1 MDRVDDA
8 ATVAGAQTGPS
19 SDALSSNSSGW
30 ARFTPGTLFAG
41 RFRIVA
47 PLGRGGMGEVYRA
60 DDLRLGQTVA
70 LKLLPDN
77 LSHDPGRLAQ
87 FHNEVRVARTIAHRN
102 VCRTY
107 DIGDADGRP
116 FMTMEYVDG
125 EDLASLLHRIGRFPQ
140 DKAIEVA
147 RQICA
152 GLAAAHEK
160 GVLHRDL
167 KPANVM
173 IDGDGHARLTDFGLA
188 SLGGAVDNI
197 RSGTPAYMAPE
208 TLAGKE
214 VTERSDI
221 YALGLVLFEL
231 FTGKR
236 VFEANTLK
244 ELISL
249 HESSSIASPSS
260 VVRDLDAAV
269 ERTILRCLEHDP
281 AKRPASAIA
290 VSAGLPGGDQLAAAL
305 AAGETPSPEMVAAA
319 GEQSAIQ
326 PAFGLA
332 LVAFT
337 IVMISVLAVLS
348 ERYSVIHRIPL
359 PRSADSLKDR
369 AQEILERIG
378 YSDPPADAVWGWSN
392 FNRQFVERV
401 GASGRLADT
410 WNGLATGRTGTAG
423 FWYRTSPTAI
433 FPSFA
438 QMLPTENDP
447 PMTLSDMR
455 LVKLDAHGR
464 LVEFQSIPRQVRDT
478 APVHGNVDWQPLFE
492 AAGLPPASFHEVDP
506 QWRPR
511 GDADDRKAWEGP
523 LPGLADTIVRVEAAS
538 ADGKPI
544 AFTVVTPWTAATR
557 MISSQRILGLA
568 ERLVAVTA
576 AIIGILTIAL
586 ASFLARRNLR
596 SGHGDRRGAFRTA
609 TFVFICQA
617 MALAIRARH
626 YPDVGAEW
634 TRIQGIVA
642 IPLLNGAIAWLSY
655 IALEPYA
662 RRFWPQLLIGWTRL
676 LSGRV
681 RDPLV
686 GRDFLIGSA
695 VGTLAALLLGM
706 LEYLP
711 RMLGRSATALLPSAV
726 FLLGNRYAVAS
737 AIGVVMPA
745 FNDAIQCLA
754 VAVFLRIFVKRTWL
768 VFVLSMLLTLPI
780 AMTNLFTGAN
790 AVLQMPLFI
799 AGVALMFAVL
809 LNFGLLALTVAF
821 LTMLLGEVFPMTLN
835 MARPYAGTSV
845 MLMLFMVALSAYGYY
860 ASRGNEP
867 LFGRDFLGQS

>member
-8 ATVAGAQTGPS
+8 VTVPGAQTTPPS
-19 SDALSSNSSGW
+19 EDSSSKSSQW

-47 PLGRGGMGEVYRA
+47 PLGRGCMGEVYRA
-60 DDLRLGQTVA
+60 DDLPLGQTVA
-70 LKLLPDN
+70 LKLLPEN
-77 LSHDPGRLAQ
+77 LSTDPGRLAQ

-125 EDLASLLHRIGRFPQ
+125 EDLAALLRRIGRFPQ

-173 IDGDGHARLTDFGLA
+173 IDGDGHVRLTDFGLA

-221 YALGLVLFEL
+221 FALGLVLFEL

-244 ELISL
+244 DLLSL
-249 HESSSIASPSS
+249 HESSSITSPSS

-269 ERTILRCLEHDP
+269 ERTILRCLEYDP
-281 AKRPASAIA
+281 AKRPASALA

-319 GEQSAIQ
+319 GEQSAMQ
-326 PAFGLA
+326 VSVGLP

-337 IVMISVLAVLS
+337 IVMVGVLAVLS
-348 ERYSVIHRIPL
+348 DRFNVVHRLPL
-359 PRSADSLKDR
+359 ARSADSLKDR

-378 YSDPPADAVWGWSN
+378 YPDPPADAVWGWSS
-392 FNRQFVERV
+392 FSRVYLEREDRRRTSTDPWPDL
-401 GASGRLADT
+401 AS
-410 WNGLATGRTGTAG
+410 GRTGTAA
-423 FWYRTSPTAI
+423 FWYRTSPSVM
-433 FPSFA
+433 FPSFN
-438 QMLPTENDP
+438 QMAPTDSDP
-447 PMTLSDMR
+447 PLTTSDMR
-455 LVKLDAHGR
+455 IVRTDAHGR
-464 LVEFQSIPRQVRDT
+464 LIDFQSLPQQVDESRQ
-478 APVHGNVDWQPLFE
+478 AGEVDWQPLFE
-492 AAGLPPASFHEVDP
+492 AAGLNASSFHEVTP

-511 GDADDRKAWEGP
+511 GDADERKAWEGP
-523 LPGLADTIVRVEAAS
+523 LPDVPNTTVRVEAAS
-538 ADGKPI
+538 LGDKPI
-544 AFTVVTPWTAATR
+544 AFSVVTPWTPAIR
-557 MISSQRILGLA
+557 MISSRRVRSLA
-568 ERLVAVTA
+568 ERLVTVTSGL
-576 AIIGILTIAL
+576 IGIVTIAL
-586 ASFLARRNLR
+586 AAFLARRNLR

-609 TFVFICQA
+609 AIVFACQA
-617 MALAIRARH
+617 ASFALRARH
-626 YPDVGAEW
+626 YPDVSLEW
-634 TRIQGIVA
+634 VRVQGIVA
-642 IPLLNGAIAWLSY
+642 VPLLNAIIAWLTY

-686 GRDFLIGSA
+686 GRDVLL
-695 VGTLAALLLGM
+695 GTAFGTIAALLIAM

-711 RMLGRSATALLPSAV
+711 RMLSRDATAQMPAAA
-726 FLLGNRYAVAS
+726 FLLGGRYAVAS
-737 AIGVVMPA
+737 AVGVVVPA

-754 VAVFLRIFVKRTWL
+754 FAVFLRMFFKRTWV
-768 VFVLSMLLTLPI
+768 VFAFSMLLTLPI
-780 AMTNLFTGAN
+780 AMTGLFIGTN
-790 AVLQMPLFI
+790 AALQIPLFI

-809 LNFGLLALTVAF
+809 LNYGLLALIVAF
-821 LTMLLGEVFPMTLN
+821 LTMLLATAFPMTLN
-835 MARPYAGTSV
+835 LTRPYAASS
-845 MLMLFMVALSAYGYY
+845 MLLMLGVVALAVYGYS
-860 ASRGNEP
+860 ASRGTEP
-867 LFGRDFLGQS
+867 LFGRDLLEPS

>member
-1 MDRVDDA
+1 MNRVDDA
-8 ATVAGAQTGPS
+8 ATVAGAQTGPPS
-19 SDALSSNSSGW
+19 EALSSNSSGW

-60 DDLRLGQTVA
+60 DDLRLGQAVA

-102 VCRTY
+102 VCRTS

-269 ERTILRCLEHDP
+269 ERTIVRCLEHDP
-281 AKRPASAIA
+281 AKRPASALA

-326 PAFGLA
+326 PAIGLA
-332 LVAFT
+332 VVAFT
-337 IVMISVLAVLS
+337 IVMVGVVAMLSDAFSVV
-348 ERYSVIHRIPL
+348 HRIPL

-369 AQEILERIG
+369 AQEVLERIG
-378 YSDPPADAVWGWSN
+378 YPDPPVDTAWGWSP
-392 FNRQFVERV
+392 FSRQFIER
-401 GASGRLADT
+401 AGRT
-410 WNGLATGRTGTAG
+410 GGLAGLASGRTGTAG
-423 FWYRTSPTAI
+423 FWYRTSPAVI
-433 FPSFA
+433 VPSFV
-438 QMLPTENDP
+438 QLMPTEGDP
-447 PMTLSDMR
+447 PMVLSDMR
-455 LVKLDAHGR
+455 LVKLDPHGR
-464 LVEFQSIPRQVRDT
+464 LVEFQAIPPQVD
-478 APVHGNVDWQPLFE
+478 APADNSRNEIDWRPLFD
-492 AAGLPPASFHEVDP
+492 AAALPMVSFREVTP

-511 GDADDRKAWEGP
+511 GDADRRIAWEGP
-523 LPGLADTIVRVEAAS
+523 LPDVPGVTVRVEAAS
-538 ADGKPI
+538 LGSRPVSFA
-544 AFTVVTPWTAATR
+544 VVAPWTPATR
-557 MISSQRILGLA
+557 MVTSRRAISQSA
-568 ERLVAVTA
+568 RLVTIVSS
-576 AIIGILTIAL
+576 IIALATIAL
-586 ASFLARRNLR
+586 AALLARRNLL

-609 TFVFICQA
+609 AIVFVCQ
-617 MALAIRARH
+617 MLENTLRARH
-626 YPDVGAEW
+626 YADLGLEW
-634 TRIQGIVA
+634 LRVQGVITA
-642 IPLLNGAIAWLSY
+642 PLINAGIAWLVY

-662 RRFWPQLLIGWTRL
+662 RRFWPELLIGWTRL
-676 LSGRV
+676 VSGRI
-681 RDPLV
+681 RDARV
-686 GRDFLIGSA
+686 GRDFLVGAAIGT
-695 VGTLAALLLGM
+695 VAALLVSL
-706 LEYLP
+706 LEVLP
-711 RMLGRSATALLPSAV
+711 LALGRDATALLPGASI
-726 FLLGNRYAVAS
+726 LLGNRFTIAAVLGA
-737 AIGVVMPA
+737 VVPA
-745 FNDAIQCLA
+745 FNNALQCLA
-754 VAVFLRIFVKRTWL
+754 AAVFLRIFVKRTWL
-768 VFVLSMLLTLPI
+768 VFVLSMALILPI
-780 AMTNLFTGAN
+780 AMTNLFTGQN
-790 AVLQMPLFI
+790 AALQMPIFLS
-799 AGVALMFAVL
+799 GVALMFIVL
-809 LNFGLLALTVAF
+809 LRFGLLALVIAF
-821 LTMLLGEVFPMTLN
+821 LTMRLAELFPLTLN
-835 MARPYAGTSV
+835 MTHPYAGASV
-845 MLMLFMVALSAYGYY
+845 MVMLFTIALSVYGYY

-867 LFGRDFLGQS
+867 LFGRDFLEQS

>member
-1 MDRVDDA
+1 MNRVDDA
-8 ATVAGAQTGPS
+8 ATVASAQTGPAS
-19 SDALSSNSSGW
+19 EDLSSSSSLW
-30 ARFTPGTLFAG
+30 PRFTPGTLFAG

-125 EDLASLLHRIGRFPQ
+125 EDLASLLRRIGRFPQ

-281 AKRPASAIA
+281 AKRPPSALA

-326 PAFGLA
+326 PAFGLV

-337 IVMISVLAVLS
+337 IVMIGVLAVLS
-348 ERYSVIHRIPL
+348 ERYSVIHHIPL
-359 PRSADSLKDR
+359 PRSTDSLKDR

-378 YSDPPADAVWGWSN
+378 YTEPAADAVWGWSG
-392 FNRQFVERV
+392 FSRAYLSYPERERTRDDPWP
-401 GASGRLADT
+401 ALSS
-410 WNGLATGRTGTAG
+410 GRTGTAT
-423 FWYRTSPTAI
+423 FWYRTSPAALV
-433 FPSFA
+433 PSYA
-438 QMLPTENDP
+438 QMLPLENDP
-447 PMTLSDMR
+447 PMTLSEMR
-455 LVKLDAHGR
+455 LVKVDAHGR
-464 LVEFQSIPRQVRDT
+464 LVEFQSIPPQVDADAAAGT
-478 APVHGNVDWQPLFE
+478 ADWGPLFE
-492 AAGLPPASFHEVDP
+492 AAALPFGQFHEVTP
-506 QWRPR
+506 QWRSR
-511 GDADDRKAWEGP
+511 ADADERKAWSGP
-523 LPGLADTIVRVEAAS
+523 LPGVPNTTVRIEAAAS
-538 ADGKPI
+538 AGRPI
-544 AFTVVTPWTAATR
+544 FFGVIAPWTVPTR
-557 MISSQRILGLA
+557 MVSAARTERLA
-568 ERLVAVTA
+568 ERVVTLIA
-576 AIIGILTIAL
+576 AIIGTVLLAGAAL
-586 ASFLARRNLR
+586 LARRNLR

-609 TFVFICQA
+609 AIVFICQA
-617 MALAIRARH
+617 VGWMIRARH
-626 YPDVGAEW
+626 YGDIGIEW
-634 TRIQGIVA
+634 LRISGIIA
-642 IPLLNGAIAWLSY
+642 PSLLSALIAWLSY
-655 IALEPYA
+655 IALEPYV

-686 GRDFLIGSA
+686 GRDFLVGVASGMIASLLIGLLNLVPRLLNREAPPLLPLS
-695 VGTLAALLLGM
+695 LMLLG
-706 LEYLP
+706 
-711 RMLGRSATALLPSAV
+711 S
-726 FLLGNRYAVAS
+726 RYAIAS
-737 AIGVVMPA
+737 ALGVVMPA
-745 FNDAIQCLA
+745 FNNAIQCLA
-754 VAVFLRIFVKRTWL
+754 VAVFLRILVKRTWL
-768 VFVLSMLLTLPI
+768 VFTLSMLLILPI
-780 AMTNLFTGAN
+780 AMNNLFTGEN
-790 AVLQMPLFI
+790 AVLQMPIFLL
-799 AGVALMFAVL
+799 GVAMMFFIL
-809 LNFGLLALTVAF
+809 LRFGLLALVVAF
-821 LTMLLGEVFPMTLN
+821 FTMNLGEIFPLTLTMT
-835 MARPYAGTSV
+835 RPYAGTSV
-845 MLMLFMVALSAYGYY
+845 VLMLGIAALSAYGYY

-867 LFGRDFLGQS
+867 LFGRDFLEQN